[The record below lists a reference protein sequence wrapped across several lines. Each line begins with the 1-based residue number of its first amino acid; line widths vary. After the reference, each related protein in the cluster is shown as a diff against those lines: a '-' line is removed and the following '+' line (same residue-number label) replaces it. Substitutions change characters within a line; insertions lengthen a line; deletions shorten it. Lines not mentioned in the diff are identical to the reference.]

1 LAKLCARVVSN
12 FSWLTG
18 CTFKA
23 NLSNVT
29 SPPRSSSSSS
39 SAPISEHSRLH
50 KLTPLWTT
58 LRTHPR
64 CVETKVMGPK
74 VDASS
79 IVPHGAMSTL
89 VDLPGVANPL
99 EDDWWLLEECASGL
113 GSRKMSE
120 QTKSSLCDNWGDWG
134 WSVLYI
140 RLTAKLQLSC
150 VNA

>member
-1 LAKLCARVVSN
+1 MAKLCARVVSS

-39 SAPISEHSRLH
+39 SAPVSEHSRLH
-50 KLTPLWTT
+50 KLTPLWTI

-89 VDLPGVANPL
+89 VDLPGVPIPWRTIDGCSKNARVVLALARCPNRR
-99 EDDWWLLEECASGL
+99 
-113 GSRKMSE
+113 SRLFAITEVTGVDLFYVSPP
-120 QTKSSLCDNWGDWG
+120 S
-134 WSVLYI
+134 Y
-140 RLTAKLQLSC
+140 SC